1 MSRKGYM
8 ILGIVLVV
16 VGFTALFTN
25 LFGTDNPGM
34 GMVVF
39 FATAFP
45 GFICLIGSVSTT
57 SSNLEK

>member
-1 MSRKGYM
+1 MSRKGYI
-8 ILGIVLVV
+8 ILGIILVV

-39 FATAFP
+39 FAMAFP
-45 GFICLIGSVSTT
+45 GFICIIENVNKQET
-57 SSNLEK
+57 K